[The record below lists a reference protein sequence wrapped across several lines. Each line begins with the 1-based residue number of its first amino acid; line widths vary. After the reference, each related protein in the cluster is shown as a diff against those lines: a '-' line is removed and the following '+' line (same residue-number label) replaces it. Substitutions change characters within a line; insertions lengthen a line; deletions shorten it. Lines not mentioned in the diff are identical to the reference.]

1 MDGDYGTITYR
12 NRINQPEFPLSQAS
26 THGLW
31 AMTAPPAPD
40 TVALSGNVRADVA
53 IVGGGYTGLST
64 ALHLAGRGI
73 KAVVLEAG
81 HVGFG
86 GAGRNV
92 GLVNAGMWVMP
103 DELPNVL
110 GPVHGDRL
118 LTLLGNAPKAVFD
131 IVAKYGIACELQQHG
146 TLHCAVGAK
155 GLDELKQRESQWQA
169 RGAPVRLL
177 DAKEAAERIGSD
189 AYAGALLDLRAGTI
203 QPLAYVRGLARAA
216 ISEGAVVYTDSPVTE
231 VQPAGTQWRV
241 VTNQGSVTADH
252 VVMAT
257 DAYTQGPWEIIRH
270 EQVHLPYFNLA
281 TEPLPADILATIL
294 PGHEGCWD
302 TLEVLSS
309 FRMDAKGRLV
319 FGSVGALKDIGHGIH
334 RDWARRA
341 LHRIFPQLKDIRF
354 EAEWYG
360 QIGMTDDNLP
370 RFHRFADRVIGMSG
384 YNGRGIAP
392 GTVMGRTLASLIA
405 GEITEDDLPLP
416 VTTAQ
421 EARLRPLKEVF
432 YEVGA
437 QAVHLIDSRF

>member
-1 MDGDYGTITYR
+1 
-12 NRINQPEFPLSQAS
+12 
-26 THGLW
+26 
-31 AMTAPPAPD
+31 MTAPSAPA
-40 TVALSGNVRADVA
+40 TVALSGEVRADVA

-64 ALHLAGRGI
+64 ALHLAQRGI

-103 DELPNVL
+103 DALPNVL

-131 IVAKYGIACELQQHG
+131 IVARYGIACELQQHG

-155 GLDELKQRESQWQA
+155 GLDELKQREAQWQA

-177 DAKEAAERIGSD
+177 SPEETRQKIGTGV
-189 AYAGALLDLRAGTI
+189 YAGALLDERAGTI
-203 QPLAYVRGLARAA
+203 QPLAYVRGLAGAA
-216 ISEGAVVYTDSPVTE
+216 IAEGATVHTDSPVRE
-231 VQPAGTQWRV
+231 IQPAGAQWRV
-241 VTNQGSVTADH
+241 LTSQGAVIADH

-257 DAYTQGPWEIIRH
+257 DAYTQGPWEIIRR

-294 PGHEGCWD
+294 PNQEGCWD
-302 TLEVLSS
+302 TEEVLSS

-319 FGSVGALKDIGHGIH
+319 FGSVGALKDVGHGIH
-334 RDWARRA
+334 RDWGRRA
-341 LHRIFPQLKDIRF
+341 LQRIFPQLGHIRF

-421 EARLRPLKEVF
+421 EAKLRPLKEVF